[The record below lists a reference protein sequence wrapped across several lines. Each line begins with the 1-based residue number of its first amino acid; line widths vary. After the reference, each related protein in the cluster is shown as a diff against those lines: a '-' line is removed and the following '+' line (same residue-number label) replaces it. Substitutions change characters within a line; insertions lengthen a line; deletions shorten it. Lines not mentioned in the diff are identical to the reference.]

1 MLRYSHHQIFL
12 FIVDLLQMIEL
23 NVSMAFPAAP
33 LLTVIL
39 ALIGME
45 AIMSEFFNDATT
57 AFYII
62 LVVWV
67 ADQFDAV
74 CCHSSIS
81 KRHWL
86 RFFFLYHFAFYA
98 YHYRFNGQ
106 YSGLALVCSWLF
118 IQHSMI
124 YFFHHYEL
132 PSILQQAQI
141 QQIIFNAQEQ
151 AHNHEQPPENNNDD
165 ENNSSGSNFVQAPQL
180 NLINNLDQNENSNIN
195 TETTNNEQTRN
206 LLHDRDFVTGSLLKS
221 LLTQKQESDCNDKK
235 TIKILSEFEDKCYKI
250 LIKSENWLPNLK
262 EKNKYRKNKS
272 RTLFFSNR
280 ILVY

>member
-1 MLRYSHHQIFL
+1 
-12 FIVDLLQMIEL
+12 MIEL

-74 CCHSSIS
+74 CCHSIIS

-132 PSILQQAQI
+132 PTILQQAQI
-141 QQIIFNAQEQ
+141 QQILIDAQQQ
-151 AHNHEQPPENNNDD
+151 AHNQQRPPEPNNDD
-165 ENNSSGSNFVQAPQL
+165 ENNSPGSNLIETSQSSLSGNQHINDNSYTETETRNQNEIRGQL
-180 NLINNLDQNENSNIN
+180 NNENLI
-195 TETTNNEQTRN
+195 TESYRKQELNCFDKYSIKKLSDFEQKVKKNRIFS
-206 LLHDRDFVTGSLLKS
+206 DFVRALKII
-221 LLTQKQESDCNDKK
+221 QKQNMKLK
-235 TIKILSEFEDKCYKI
+235 
-250 LIKSENWLPNLK
+250 LIKNESK
-262 EKNKYRKNKS
+262 
-272 RTLFFSNR
+272 TLFFNKK
-280 ILVY
+280 ILVF